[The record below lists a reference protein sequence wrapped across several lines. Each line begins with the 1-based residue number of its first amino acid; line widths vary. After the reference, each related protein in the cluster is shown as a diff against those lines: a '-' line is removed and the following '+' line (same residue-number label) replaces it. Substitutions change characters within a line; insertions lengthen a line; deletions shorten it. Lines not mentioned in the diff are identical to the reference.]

1 MRRILAEKVKAAI
14 IKAKEAGLLNGSDD
28 PPGLTVEVPKI
39 ATHGDWSTNAA
50 MVMAKAE
57 KKSPRDISKIIIDHI
72 DDPEGYIERI
82 DVAGPGFIN
91 FTLSRKWWESVVR
104 DILAK
109 GEAYGRNNS
118 GQGRKIQVEFV
129 SANPTGPLHV
139 GHGRGAAIGD
149 SLARIL
155 TAAGHDVSREY
166 YVNDAG
172 RQMQTLGRSVLYR
185 YLELHGQTVDFHKD
199 LYQGD
204 YIRDLAVT
212 LKNDHGDKYL
222 ALPEERAV
230 EEIYPWA
237 ASCILETIKQDLE
250 NFGISY
256 DCWFSE
262 KSLYENNAVDQTI
275 ADMRERGRIYD
286 QDGAVW
292 FSSSAL
298 GDDKDRVLIKST
310 GEKTYFASDIAYH
323 RDKYRRGFDLV
334 INLWGADHHG
344 YVPRMKSA
352 VQALGYSPDQLEV
365 LMVQLVSLT
374 KGGEPVAMSTR
385 AGQFE
390 TLKDVLD
397 EVGSDAARF
406 FFLTRSSDSHLDFD
420 LDVAKSQSADN
431 PVYYV
436 QYAHARIASVFLMA
450 ADKGR
455 KTTDLDQADLGLL
468 EVEEELSLI
477 RHLAAFPDVVSGAAA
492 NLEPHRL
499 THYLTELAKKFHP
512 YYYKYKFI
520 GDDPRLTEAR
530 LALSA
535 AAKQILANGLYLLGI
550 SAPEKM

>member
-1 MRRILAEKVKAAI
+1 MKRILAEKIQAAI

-28 PPGLTVEVPKI
+28 TPGLTVEVPKI
-39 ATHGDWSTNAA
+39 AAHGDWSTNAA
-50 MVMAKAE
+50 MVMAKTE

-91 FTLSRKWWESVVR
+91 FTLSRKWWENVVR

-118 GQGRKIQVEFV
+118 GRGRKIQVEFV

-149 SLARIL
+149 SLARVL

-185 YLELHGQTVDFHKD
+185 YLELHGQKVDFHKD

-222 ALPEERAV
+222 ALPEEQAV

-237 ASCILETIKQDLE
+237 ASRILETIKQDLE

-262 KSLYENNAVDQTI
+262 KSLYANNAVDQTI

-292 FSSSAL
+292 FASSAL
-298 GDDKDRVLIKST
+298 GDDKDRVLIKSS

-352 VQALGYSPDQLEV
+352 VQALGYHPDQLEV

-436 QYAHARIASVFLMA
+436 QYAHARIASVFLNA

-477 RHLAAFPDVVSGAAA
+477 KHLAAFPDVVSGAAA

-520 GDDPRLTEAR
+520 GDDPRLSEAR

-535 AAKQILANGLYLLGI
+535 AVKQILANGLYLLGI